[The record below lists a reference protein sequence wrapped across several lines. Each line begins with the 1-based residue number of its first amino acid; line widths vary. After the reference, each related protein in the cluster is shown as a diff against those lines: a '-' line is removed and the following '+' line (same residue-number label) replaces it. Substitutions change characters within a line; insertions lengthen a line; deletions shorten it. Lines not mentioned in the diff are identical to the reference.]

1 MNAQLAQRLEHA
13 LGSAVQ
19 SAVAVAGG
27 NIATTQRI
35 DLADRRSVF
44 VKTGGNG
51 FLQEANG
58 LRELARAEA
67 IRIPEVLHAE
77 PDLLVLEH
85 IATAPPPADFMANF
99 GRAFAEL
106 HQHTTPHFG
115 FVEDNFIGAT
125 RQLNVATGNAAEDW
139 PTFYWT
145 HRLEPQ
151 TRLAADAGFDLAD
164 DMNALARRLPELL
177 AGSEEPPRLLHGDLW
192 SGNFLCDEAGAPV
205 LIDPAVYYGHR
216 EADLGMTHL
225 FGGFSAGFY
234 QAYEEAAPLPSG
246 SAERRPLYMLYHVLN
261 HLNLFGG
268 SYAGQARR
276 IMRSYL

>member
-1 MNAQLAQRLEHA
+1 MNPPLAKRLEDV

-19 SAVAVAGG
+19 SAVAVGGG
-27 NIATTQRI
+27 NIATTQRV
-35 DLADRRSVF
+35 DLVDGRSVF
-44 VKTGGNG
+44 VKTGGRG

-58 LRELARAEA
+58 LRELTRAKA

-77 PDLLVLEH
+77 ADLLVLEH
-85 IATAPPPADFMANF
+85 ILASPAPANFMADF

-106 HQHTTPHFG
+106 HQHKNPYFG
-115 FVEDNFIGAT
+115 FVEDNFIGT
-125 RQLNVATGNAAEDW
+125 TPQRNVATGEAAEDW
-139 PTFYWT
+139 TTFYWT

-151 TRLAADAGFDLAD
+151 TRLAVDAGFDFVA
-164 DMNALARRLPELL
+164 DMNALATRLPELL

-192 SGNFLCDEAGAPV
+192 SGNFLCDEQGAPV

-216 EADLGMTHL
+216 EADLGMTYL
-225 FGGFSAGFY
+225 FGGFSAAFY
-234 QAYEEAAPLPSG
+234 RAYEEVSPLSAG
-246 SAERRPLYMLYHVLN
+246 SAERMPLYMLYHVLN
-261 HLNLFGG
+261 HVNLFGG